1 MKTTADTTATS
12 KPAAKKNR
20 RPGAPIGNRNAVGN
34 RGGGAPIGNRNAV
47 GNHGGR
53 PRKGA
58 EAYSVKI
65 NVAISTSQAEK
76 LKTTAEKN
84 GVKYTDFLR
93 QMIDNLPG

>member
-1 MKTTADTTATS
+1 MKKAATS
-12 KPAAKKNR
+12 TPPQPATQPR
-20 RPGAPIGNRNAVGN
+20 RRAGAPKGNRNAVGN
-34 RGGGAPIGNRNAV
+34 RGGGAPIGNRNGV

-65 NVAISTSQAEK
+65 NVAITATQSKK
-76 LKTTAEKN
+76 LTDAAAKI

-93 QMIDNLPG
+93 ALIDQLPT

>member
-1 MKTTADTTATS
+1 MKTATQ
-12 KPAAKKNR
+12 PARHQPTRKKTR
-20 RPGAPIGNRNAVGN
+20 RPGAPIGNRNAVGH
-34 RGGGAPIGNRNAV
+34 GAPKGNRNAV

-93 QMIDNLPG
+93 QMIDKLPD

>member
-1 MKTTADTTATS
+1 MKKATASTPPQPATQ
-12 KPAAKKNR
+12 PR
-20 RPGAPIGNRNAVGN
+20 RRAGAPKGNRNAVGN
-34 RGGGAPIGNRNAV
+34 KGGGAPKGNRNAV

-65 NVAISTSQAEK
+65 NVAISASQAEK